1 MNILWCLHLLIPF
14 SILIMPFLPVAV
26 LSKILWYPLIYDVGG
41 ILFDG
46 CPCTKWTASNEG
58 KKTEDARFIHP
69 IFNSISK
76 KLFCKE
82 ISPLQSD
89 HIQNLLVGICIVV
102 SAYRVIWS
110 INSKLYTL

>member
-1 MNILWCLHLLIPF
+1 MNVLWCLHLLVPF
-14 SILIMPFLPVAV
+14 SIIIMPFLPVTV
-26 LSKILWYPLIYDVGG
+26 LSKILWYPLIYDIVG

-46 CPCTKWTASNEG
+46 CPLTKWTARNEG
-58 KKTEDARFIHP
+58 NKTEDPRFIHP
-69 IFNSISK
+69 ILNSLSK

-110 INSKLYTL
+110 IN